1 MSLAQAILA
10 LLGTLA
16 GIVAVVINRRNDAA
30 ITRASDIAQAK
41 RELAFALAAKR
52 FTDAAFWACRL
63 QALGEIPPAPKEPT
77 P

>member
-1 MSLAQAILA
+1 MTLATAMLA

-16 GIVAVVINRRNDAA
+16 GIVAVVISRRNDAT

-41 RELAFALAAKR
+41 RELAFALASKR
-52 FTDAAFWACRL
+52 FTDAAFWARRL
-63 QALGEIPPAPKEPT
+63 QSLGETPPAPKEPA